1 MDGACL
7 NRCLHPDIS
16 NLYLFYDSASGIAWS
31 EYHELIVNSPW
42 RTNVNLVALPHKKLT
57 KQIREDVFE
66 ESECLLAA

>member
-16 NLYLFYDSASGIAWS
+16 NLYLFHDSTSGIA
-31 EYHELIVNSPW
+31 EYLELIVNSPW
-42 RTNVNLVALPHKKLT
+42 RTNVKLVALPHKKPT
-57 KQIREDVFE
+57 NQILEDVFE